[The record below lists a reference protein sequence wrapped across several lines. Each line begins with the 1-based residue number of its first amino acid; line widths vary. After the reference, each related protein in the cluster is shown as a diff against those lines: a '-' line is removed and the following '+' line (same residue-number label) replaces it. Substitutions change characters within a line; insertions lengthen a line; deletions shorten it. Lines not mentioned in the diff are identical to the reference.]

1 MGIFEELLITFMYSK
16 RAQFAFVMG
25 PIFFILILLI
35 GHHMANSLH
44 FEGVYAPISNALRPY
59 VEFRYEHIAWAN
71 LIGFWVLAGKMLIK
85 DRRKYLF

>member
-35 GHHMANSLH
+35 GHHIASSLH
-44 FEGVYAPISNALRPY
+44 FVGLYAPIAEALRPY
-59 VEFRYEHIAWAN
+59 IEFRYEHLAWAN
-71 LIGFWVLAGKMLIK
+71 LIGFWILSGKMLIK
-85 DRRKYLF
+85 ERAKYL